1 MQILFNPISS
11 CIQLKSLMVIKSTML
26 QPCKVCRRLCQEF
39 NALRDSLEH
48 SRCHEQLGSQVCVVL
63 PFQVVSLIH
72 KMLHR
77 LFIRFN
83 AINEQLQCNNERQAF
98 ACDLLV
104 DCMVASGSLVSFHSI
119 RVAGTT
125 QSTQINA
132 HECERHRMF
141 DLSPAEASAGKP
153 PRRLALPGAIA
164 RQNFLPRPSS
174 FLRTVARI
182 AYICFIIHHCAYFT
196 HTVREGWLEILTW
209 IVHDSSGVV
218 RIIQHFMLSSP
229 AMQSQPKPQAFS
241 LAAGYFQQLPSECL
255 EVHLNVCHGLLRSTA
270 LRCGEA

>member
-1 MQILFNPISS
+1 
-11 CIQLKSLMVIKSTML
+11 
-26 QPCKVCRRLCQEF
+26 
-39 NALRDSLEH
+39 
-48 SRCHEQLGSQVCVVL
+48 
-63 PFQVVSLIH
+63 
-72 KMLHR
+72 
-77 LFIRFN
+77 
-83 AINEQLQCNNERQAF
+83 
-98 ACDLLV
+98 
-104 DCMVASGSLVSFHSI
+104 MVASGSLVSFHSI

-182 AYICFIIHHCAYFT
+182 AYIYTQCFIIHHCAYFT
-196 HTVREGWLEILTW
+196 QTVREGWLEILTW

-229 AMQSQPKPQAFS
+229 AMQSLSRKLSVLLQVTFSNFQVNAWKSISMFVMAFCAVQRC
-241 LAAGYFQQLPSECL
+241 AAGKLDSKKQ
-255 EVHLNVCHGLLRSTA
+255 VA
-270 LRCGEA
+270 